1 MRKDN
6 RRKKKT
12 GPGKGDGKKSI
23 EGDKQ
28 DKPKPKLKWGDEG
41 KLKMSIALQIAKGV
55 QNKMGRPCKAV
66 MVVMGENNRVY
77 DEVKAVI
84 SFTNC

>member
-12 GPGKGDGKKSI
+12 GPGKGDKGTKSI
-23 EGDKQ
+23 EGE
-28 DKPKPKLKWGDEG
+28 KPKPKLKWGDEG

-84 SFTNC
+84 PFNNC